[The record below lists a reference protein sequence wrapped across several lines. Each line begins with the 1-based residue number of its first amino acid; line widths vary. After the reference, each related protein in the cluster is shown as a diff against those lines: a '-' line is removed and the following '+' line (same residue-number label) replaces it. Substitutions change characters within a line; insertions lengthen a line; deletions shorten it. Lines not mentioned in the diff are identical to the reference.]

1 MMNINQTDA
10 GKWIRLKGISGHGKN
25 RIREHGDIWL
35 VIHVDTNKVMLR
47 SRNRTF
53 KIDGRNWH
61 DGRWIDQG
69 IDKNFEIIEINC

>member
-25 RIREHGDIWL
+25 RVHEHGDIWL

-53 KIDGRNWH
+53 KIGGVMHH

-69 IDKNFEIIEINC
+69 IDKNFEIIENNC